1 MLSRLSYTPLL
12 RLAFPYIVWR
22 LGRRHRWKNIPWR
35 EYLGFAP
42 LTAADARPPIWIHT
56 VSIGEAAAAAEMTRQ
71 LQCYGCTLLLTH
83 TTPAGREWLQREHP
97 DATVTCLPLDFP
109 GAARRFL
116 RRTRP
121 CLGIFVEAEYWPN
134 LLRTAKASGIKLM
147 LANGRLGAKN
157 ARRYRPFAALMR
169 DAVGCFDRIAAQT
182 ARDAGRLR
190 CYGGRGIMTAG
201 NLKFDIAEPPAE
213 TAENTTATAK
223 RLSDKPTI
231 LLAATRAGEESE
243 LLAAMDDSYLHHYF
257 TILAPRHP
265 QRRDDIAALLRKRGI
280 RHAIRSDGAPITAD
294 TQLYLADTMGEM
306 AQWYA
311 ACDAALIGGSFLPYG
326 GQNPIEAMRAG
337 VATVIGPHV
346 DNYKRL
352 VRRATTAGALFQE
365 ANATAA
371 FTRLR
376 QLADNEQQQTTAAT
390 RTTAAAQAFCEKER
404 GALKINLSLARC
416 CLKAE

>member
-1 MLSRLSYTPLL
+1 MKWNFLGSATPAATDNAEPPRRQKNKTARTLTAAGHSRRGHFRRRHFRRIAGMLSRLSYTPLL

-147 LANGRLGAKN
+147 LANGRLGAKKRPPLSPLRRAN
-157 ARRYRPFAALMR
+157 ARRR
-169 DAVGCFDRIAAQT
+169 
-182 ARDAGRLR
+182 RL
-190 CYGGRGIMTAG
+190 
-201 NLKFDIAEPPAE
+201 F
-213 TAENTTATAK
+213 
-223 RLSDKPTI
+223 
-231 LLAATRAGEESE
+231 
-243 LLAAMDDSYLHHYF
+243 
-257 TILAPRHP
+257 
-265 QRRDDIAALLRKRGI
+265 
-280 RHAIRSDGAPITAD
+280 
-294 TQLYLADTMGEM
+294 
-306 AQWYA
+306 
-311 ACDAALIGGSFLPYG
+311 
-326 GQNPIEAMRAG
+326 
-337 VATVIGPHV
+337 
-346 DNYKRL
+346 
-352 VRRATTAGALFQE
+352 
-365 ANATAA
+365 
-371 FTRLR
+371 
-376 QLADNEQQQTTAAT
+376 
-390 RTTAAAQAFCEKER
+390 
-404 GALKINLSLARC
+404 
-416 CLKAE
+416 